1 MPSASNVLR
10 DIFTARAFD
19 LEKVKTAS
27 AKNIAKILEDLMREI
42 ERELRDADPTG
53 VTRTAYQQER
63 LNKLF
68 NMADKTIKSQYKG
81 IGGILK
87 NELMTLAEIEGLFA
101 AKAINAVLKVDVLDY
116 VVSREVLEKLAT
128 ETLIEGAPSAEWW
141 SKQAVSLQDEF
152 KRVMRVG
159 VAKGE
164 TLQQMSARVMGTQK
178 PSLLG
183 VLGNV
188 PGVTDEVI
196 EGLTYE
202 PGLLKKARRNAE
214 ALVRTSYQT
223 VMSEA
228 RRDAYRQNDDVIKG
242 IQQISSLDS
251 RTTIL
256 CRAYDGATWDLNKQP
271 IMGTKLPYGTG
282 CPRHF
287 GCRSV
292 EVPLMKD
299 LEEIL
304 GVPGMSEMP
313 LSTRSSIDGQISTD
327 VTFDQWMKSRPVSE
341 QIEVL
346 GKGRQKLYAD
356 GKLTLADMLNPNTGQ
371 MMSLKAL
378 REKTEK
384 GLFYVPKS

>member
-1 MPSASNVLR
+1 LQDNLR
-10 DIFTARAFD
+10 DTFVARSFD

-27 AKNIAKILEDLMREI
+27 AKNIGKILEDLMREI

-81 IGGILK
+81 IYGIMTD
-87 NELMTLAEIEGLFA
+87 ELATLAEIEGLFA
-101 AKAINAVLKVDVLDY
+101 TKAINAVLKVDVLDY

-128 ETLIEGAPSAEWW
+128 DTLIEGAPSAEWW

-183 VLGNV
+183 VRGRI

-202 PGLLKKARRNAE
+202 PGLLKKARRNAQ

-223 VMSEA
+223 IMSEA
-228 RRDAYRQNDDVIKG
+228 RQDAYRANDDVIKG
-242 IQQISSLDS
+242 TELCAVLDQ
-251 RTTIL
+251 RTTLI
-256 CRAYDGATWDLNKQP
+256 CRGYDGKTWDLNGKP
-271 IMGTKLPYGTG
+271 IPPNTLPQRI
-282 CPRHF
+282 PPLHW

-292 EVPLMKD
+292 LVPIMKD

-304 GVPGMSEMP
+304 GVPGMSAMP
-313 LSTRSSIDGQISTD
+313 TSTRSSIDGQISTD
-327 VTFDQWMKSRPVSE
+327 VTFDEWMRSRSAKE
-341 QIEVL
+341 QVKVL
-346 GKGRQKLYAD
+346 GKSRQQLWAD
-356 GKLTLADMLNPNTGQ
+356 GKLTLADMLNPQTGQ
-371 MMSLKAL
+371 VMSLEAL

-384 GLFYVPKS
+384 GLFYVPE

>member
-1 MPSASNVLR
+1 MPSISDTLR
-10 DIFTARAFD
+10 DTFVARSFD

-27 AKNIAKILEDLMREI
+27 AKNIARILEDLMREI

-68 NMADKTIKSQYKG
+68 NMADKTIKSQYKNIYG
-81 IGGILK
+81 IMTS
-87 NELMTLAEIEGLFA
+87 ELMTLAEIEGTFA
-101 AKAINAVLKVDVLDY
+101 TKAVNAVLKVDVLDY
-116 VVSREVLEKLAT
+116 VASREVLEKLAT

-183 VLGNV
+183 VTGRV

-202 PGLLKKARRNAE
+202 PGLLKKAKRNAE

-228 RRDAYRQNDDVIKG
+228 RQDAYQANGDVIKG
-242 IQQISSLDS
+242 TELSAVLDS
-251 RTTIL
+251 RTTLI
-256 CRAYDGATWDLNKQP
+256 CRGYDGAQWDLNGNP
-271 IMGTKLPYGTG
+271 IGKTKLPFRQ
-282 CPRHF
+282 PPLHW

-292 EVPLMKD
+292 LLPVMKD

-304 GVPGMSEMP
+304 GVPGMSEIP
-313 LSTRSSIDGQISTD
+313 SSTRSSIDGQISTD

-356 GKLTLADMLNPNTGQ
+356 GKISLADMLNPQTGQ
-371 MMSLKAL
+371 VMSLKAL

>member
-1 MPSASNVLR
+1 MPNAQDMLR
-10 DIFTARAFD
+10 DIFVARSFD

-27 AKNIAKILEDLMREI
+27 AKNISKILEDLMREI
-42 ERELRDADPTG
+42 ERELRNADPTG

-81 IGGILK
+81 IYGIMTS
-87 NELMTLAEIEGLFA
+87 ELATLAEIEGLFA

-128 ETLIEGAPSAEWW
+128 DTLIEGAPSAEWW

-183 VLGNV
+183 VRGRI

-202 PGLLKKARRNAE
+202 PGLLKKARRNAQ

-228 RRDAYRQNDDVIKG
+228 RQDAYRANDDVIKG
-242 IQQISSLDS
+242 TELCAVLDS
-251 RTTIL
+251 RTTLI
-256 CRAYDGATWDLNKQP
+256 CRGYDGKTWDLNGKP
-271 IMGTKLPYGTG
+271 IPPNTLPQRI
-282 CPRHF
+282 PPLHW

-292 EVPLMKD
+292 LVPVMKD

-304 GVPGMSEMP
+304 GVPGMSAIP
-313 LSTRSSIDGQISTD
+313 TSTRSSIDGQISTD
-327 VTFDQWMKSRPVSE
+327 VTFDEWMKSRPVSE
-341 QIEVL
+341 QIKVL
-346 GKGRQKLYAD
+346 GKGRQQLWAD
-356 GKLTLADMLNPNTGQ
+356 GKLTLADMLNPQTGQ
-371 MMSLKAL
+371 VMSLKAL

>member
-1 MPSASNVLR
+1 MASISDQLR
-10 DIFTARAFD
+10 DTFVARSFD

-27 AKNIAKILEDLMREI
+27 AKNISKILEDLMREI
-42 ERELRDADPTG
+42 ERELRNADPTG

-81 IGGILK
+81 IYGVMTS
-87 NELMTLAEIEGLFA
+87 ELATLAEIEGLFA

-128 ETLIEGAPSAEWW
+128 DTLIEGAPSAEWW

-183 VLGNV
+183 VRGRV

-202 PGLLKKARRNAE
+202 PGLLKKARRNAQ

-228 RRDAYRQNDDVIKG
+228 RRDSYQANSDVIKG
-242 IQQISSLDS
+242 IQQISTIDS
-251 RTTIL
+251 RTSLVCT
-256 CRAYDGATWDLNKQP
+256 AYDGATWDLNRQP
-271 IMGTKLPYGTG
+271 IMGTRLPYGSG
-282 CPRHF
+282 VPRHF
-287 GCRSV
+287 GCRSA

-304 GVPGMSEMP
+304 GVPGMSAMP
-313 LSTRSSIDGQISTD
+313 SSTRSSIDGQISTD

-341 QIEVL
+341 QIKVL
-346 GKGRQKLYAD
+346 GKGRQQLWAD
-356 GKLTLADMLNPNTGQ
+356 GKLTLADMLNPQTGQ
-371 MMSLKAL
+371 VMSLKAL

-384 GLFYVPKS
+384 GLFYVPE

>member
-1 MPSASNVLR
+1 MASLQDNLR
-10 DIFTARAFD
+10 DTFVARSFD

-27 AKNIAKILEDLMREI
+27 AKNIGKILEDLMREI

-81 IGGILK
+81 IYGIMTD
-87 NELMTLAEIEGLFA
+87 ELATLAEIEGLFA
-101 AKAINAVLKVDVLDY
+101 TKAINAVLKVDVLDY

-128 ETLIEGAPSAEWW
+128 DTLIEGAPSAEWW

-183 VLGNV
+183 VRGRI

-202 PGLLKKARRNAE
+202 PGLLKKARRNAQ

-223 VMSEA
+223 IMSEA
-228 RRDAYRQNDDVIKG
+228 RQDAYRANDDVIKG
-242 IQQISSLDS
+242 TELCAVLDQ
-251 RTTIL
+251 RTTLI
-256 CRAYDGATWDLNKQP
+256 CRGYDGKTWDLNGKP
-271 IMGTKLPYGTG
+271 IPPNTLPQRI
-282 CPRHF
+282 PPLHW

-292 EVPLMKD
+292 LVPIMKD

-304 GVPGMSEMP
+304 GVPGMSAMP
-313 LSTRSSIDGQISTD
+313 TSTRSSIDGQISTD
-327 VTFDQWMKSRPVSE
+327 VTFDEWMRSRSAKE
-341 QIEVL
+341 QVKVL
-346 GKGRQKLYAD
+346 GKSRQQLWSD
-356 GKLTLADMLNPNTGQ
+356 GKLTLADMLNPQTGQ
-371 MMSLKAL
+371 VMSLKAL

-384 GLFYVPKS
+384 GLFYVPE

>member
-1 MPSASNVLR
+1 MASISDQLR
-10 DIFTARAFD
+10 DTFVARSFD

-27 AKNIAKILEDLMREI
+27 AVGISKILEDLMREI
-42 ERELRDADPTG
+42 DRELRDADPTG
-53 VTRTAYQQER
+53 VKRTAYQQER

-68 NMADKTIKSQYKG
+68 NMADKTIKSQYKNIYG
-81 IGGILK
+81 IMTS
-87 NELMTLAEIEGLFA
+87 ELMTLAEIEGTFA
-101 AKAINAVLKVDVLDY
+101 TKAVNSVLKVDVLDY
-116 VVSREVLEKLAT
+116 AVSREVLEKLAT
-128 ETLIEGAPSAEWW
+128 DTLIEGAPSVEWW

-152 KRVMRVG
+152 KHVMRAG

-164 TLQQMSARVMGTQK
+164 TLNQMSARVMGTQK

-183 VLGNV
+183 IRGNI

-196 EGLTYE
+196 EGLTHE
-202 PGLLKKARRNAE
+202 PGLLKKAKRNAE

-228 RRDAYRQNDDVIKG
+228 RQDAYRANDDVIKG
-242 IQQISSLDS
+242 TELSAVLDS
-251 RTTIL
+251 RTTLI
-256 CRAYDGATWDLNKQP
+256 CRGYDGKTWDLNNKPIPPNTLPFRQP
-271 IMGTKLPYGTG
+271 PL
-282 CPRHF
+282 HW

-292 EVPLMKD
+292 LLPVMKD

-313 LSTRSSIDGQISTD
+313 SSTRSSIDGQISTD

-341 QIEVL
+341 QIQVL

-356 GKLTLADMLNPNTGQ
+356 GKLTLADMLNPQTGQ
-371 MMSLKAL
+371 VMSLKAL

>member
-27 AKNIAKILEDLMREI
+27 AKNITRILQDLMKEI

-68 NMADKTIKSQYKG
+68 NMADKTIKSQYRG
-81 IGGILK
+81 INGILK

-101 AKAINAVLKVDVLDY
+101 AKAINAVLKVNVLDY

-183 VLGNV
+183 VRGNV

-196 EGLTYE
+196 EGLTSE

-228 RRDAYRQNDDVIKG
+228 RQDAYRANDDVIKG
-242 IQQISSLDS
+242 SEFSATLDS
-251 RTTIL
+251 RVTPR
-256 CRAYDGATWDLNKQP
+256 CAAYDGAQWDLNGNP
-271 IMGTKLPYGTG
+271 IGKKKLPFAQ
-282 CPRHF
+282 PPLHW
-287 GCRSV
+287 GCRSILLPV
-292 EVPLMKD
+292 MKD

-313 LSTRSSIDGQISTD
+313 SSTRSSIDGQISTD

-346 GKGRQKLYAD
+346 GKGRQKLYSE
-356 GKLTLADMLNPNTGQ
+356 GKLTLADMLNPQTGQ
-371 MMSLKAL
+371 VMSLKAL

>member
-1 MPSASNVLR
+1 MASAANNLR
-10 DIFTARAFD
+10 DVFVARSFD

-27 AKNIAKILEDLMREI
+27 AKGISKLLEDLMREI

-68 NMADKTIKSQYKG
+68 NMADKTIKSQYKDIYG
-81 IGGILK
+81 VMTS
-87 NELMTLAEIEGLFA
+87 ELSTLAEIEGMFA

-128 ETLIEGAPSAEWW
+128 DTLIEGAPSAEWW
-141 SKQAVSLQDEF
+141 GKQATSLQDEF

-183 VLGNV
+183 VRGNV
-188 PGVTDEVI
+188 PGVTDNVI

-202 PGLLKKARRNAE
+202 PGLYKKAKRNAE
-214 ALVRTSYQT
+214 ALVRTSYQA
-223 VMSEA
+223 VMSSA
-228 RRDAYRQNDDVIKG
+228 RQDSYNANDDVIKG
-242 IQQISSLDS
+242 TEFSAVMDL
-251 RTTIL
+251 RTTSR
-256 CRAYDGATWDLNKQP
+256 CRGYDGAQWDLKGNP
-271 IMGTKLPYGTG
+271 IGAKKLPFAQ
-282 CPRHF
+282 PPLHF
-287 GCRSV
+287 SCRSLLLPV
-292 EVPLMKD
+292 MKD

-304 GVPGMSEMP
+304 GVPGMSAMP
-313 LSTRSSIDGQISTD
+313 SSTRSSIDGQISTD

-356 GKLTLADMLNPNTGQ
+356 GKISLADMLNPNTGQ
-371 MMSLKAL
+371 VMSLKAL

-384 GLFYVPKS
+384 GLFYVPK

>member
-1 MPSASNVLR
+1 MPSISDQLR
-10 DIFTARAFD
+10 DTFVARSFD

-27 AKNIAKILEDLMREI
+27 AKNIGKILEDLMREI

-68 NMADKTIKSQYKG
+68 NMADKTIKSQYKDIYG
-81 IGGILK
+81 IMTS
-87 NELMTLAEIEGLFA
+87 ELATLAEIEGVFA

-128 ETLIEGAPSAEWW
+128 DTLIDGAPSAEWW

-183 VLGNV
+183 VRGRI

-202 PGLLKKARRNAE
+202 PGLLKKARRNAQ

-228 RRDAYRQNDDVIKG
+228 RQDAYRANDDVIKG
-242 IQQISSLDS
+242 TELCAVLDQ
-251 RTTIL
+251 RTTLI
-256 CRAYDGATWDLNKQP
+256 CRGYDGKTWDLNGKP
-271 IMGTKLPYGTG
+271 IPPNTLPQRI
-282 CPRHF
+282 PPLHW

-292 EVPLMKD
+292 LVPVMKD

-304 GVPGMSEMP
+304 GVPGMSAMP
-313 LSTRSSIDGQISTD
+313 TSTRSSIDGQISTD
-327 VTFDQWMKSRPVSE
+327 VTFDEWMKSRPVAE
-341 QIEVL
+341 QIKVL

-356 GKLTLADMLNPNTGQ
+356 GKLTLADMLNPQTGQ
-371 MMSLKAL
+371 VMSLKAL

-384 GLFYVPKS
+384 GLFYVPK

>member
-1 MPSASNVLR
+1 MPSISDQLR
-10 DIFTARAFD
+10 DTFVARSFD

-27 AKNIAKILEDLMREI
+27 AKNIGKILEDLMREI
-42 ERELRDADPTG
+42 ERELRNADPTG

-68 NMADKTIKSQYKG
+68 NMADKTIKSQYKDIYG
-81 IGGILK
+81 IMTS
-87 NELMTLAEIEGLFA
+87 ELATLAEIEGVFA

-116 VVSREVLEKLAT
+116 VVSREVLDKLAT
-128 ETLIEGAPSAEWW
+128 DTLIEGAPSAEWW

-183 VLGNV
+183 VRGRV

-228 RRDAYRQNDDVIKG
+228 RQDAYRANSDVIKG
-242 IQQISSLDS
+242 TEYSAVLDS
-251 RTTIL
+251 RTTL
-256 CRAYDGATWDLNKQP
+256 ACRAYDGSRWDLNGNP
-271 IMGTKLPYGTG
+271 IPPTKLPFKQ
-282 CPRHF
+282 PPELHW

-292 EVPLMKD
+292 LVPVMKD

-313 LSTRSSIDGQISTD
+313 SSTRSSIDGQISTD
-327 VTFDQWMKSRPVSE
+327 VTFDQWMKSRPVEE
-341 QIEVL
+341 QVQVL

-356 GKLTLADMLNPNTGQ
+356 GKLTLADMLNPQTGQ
-371 MMSLKAL
+371 VMSLKAL

-384 GLFYVPKS
+384 GLFYVPE

>member
-1 MPSASNVLR
+1 MPSVQDQLR
-10 DIFTARAFD
+10 DVFVARSFD

-27 AKNIAKILEDLMREI
+27 AKNIGKILEGLMREI

-68 NMADKTIKSQYKG
+68 NMADKTIKSQYKDIYG
-81 IGGILK
+81 IMTD
-87 NELMTLAEIEGLFA
+87 ELATLAEIEGLFA

-128 ETLIEGAPSAEWW
+128 DTLIEGAPSAEWW

-183 VLGNV
+183 VRGRI

-202 PGLLKKARRNAE
+202 PGLLKKARRNAQ

-228 RRDAYRQNDDVIKG
+228 RQDAYRANDDVIKG
-242 IQQISSLDS
+242 TEFVATLDM
-251 RTTIL
+251 RTTPR
-256 CRAYDGATWDLNKQP
+256 CATYDGESWDLSGKP
-271 IMGTKLPYGTG
+271 LGPKKLPFAQ
-282 CPRHF
+282 PPLHF
-287 GCRSV
+287 SCRSLL
-292 EVPLMKD
+292 VPVMKD

-313 LSTRSSIDGQISTD
+313 TSTRSSIDGQISAD

-341 QIEVL
+341 QIQVL
-346 GKGRQKLYAD
+346 GKGRQKLWAD
-356 GKLTLADMLNPNTGQ
+356 GKLTLADMLNPQTGQ
-371 MMSLKAL
+371 VMSLKAL

-384 GLFYVPKS
+384 GLFYVPE

>member
-1 MPSASNVLR
+1 MTSISDQLR
-10 DIFTARAFD
+10 DVFVARSFD

-27 AKNIAKILEDLMREI
+27 AKNIGKILEDLMREI

-68 NMADKTIKSQYKG
+68 NVADKTIKSQYKDIYG
-81 IGGILK
+81 IMTS
-87 NELMTLAEIEGLFA
+87 ELATLAEIEGLFA

-128 ETLIEGAPSAEWW
+128 DTLIEGAPSAEWW

-183 VLGNV
+183 VRGRV
-188 PGVTDEVI
+188 PGVTDEFI

-202 PGLLKKARRNAE
+202 PGLLRKARRNAQ
-214 ALVRTSYQT
+214 ALIRTSYQT

-228 RRDAYRQNDDVIKG
+228 RQDAYRANDDVIKG
-242 IQQISSLDS
+242 TELCAVLDS
-251 RTTIL
+251 RTTLI
-256 CRAYDGATWDLNKQP
+256 CRGYDGKTWDLNGKP
-271 IMGTKLPYGTG
+271 IPPNTLPQMI
-282 CPRHF
+282 PPLHW

-292 EVPLMKD
+292 LVPVLKD

-304 GVPGMSEMP
+304 GVPGMSAIP
-313 LSTRSSIDGQISTD
+313 TSTRSSIDGQISTD
-327 VTFDQWMKSRPVSE
+327 VTFDQWMRSRPVKE
-341 QIEVL
+341 QIKVL
-346 GKGRQKLYAD
+346 GKGRQQLWAD
-356 GKLTLADMLNPNTGQ
+356 GKLTLADMLNPQTGQ
-371 MMSLKAL
+371 VMSLKAL

-384 GLFYVPKS
+384 ELFYVPTN

>member
-1 MPSASNVLR
+1 MLNAQSALR
-10 DIFTARAFD
+10 DVFVARSFD

-27 AKNIAKILEDLMREI
+27 AKNIGKILEDLMREI

-81 IGGILK
+81 IYGIMTSDLA
-87 NELMTLAEIEGLFA
+87 TLAEIEGLFA

-128 ETLIEGAPSAEWW
+128 DTLIEGAPSAEWW

-183 VLGNV
+183 VRGKI
-188 PGVTDEVI
+188 PGVTDEAI

-202 PGLLKKARRNAE
+202 PGLLRKARRNAQ

-223 VMSEA
+223 IMSEA
-228 RRDAYRQNDDVIKG
+228 RQDAYRANDDVIKG
-242 IQQISSLDS
+242 TELCAVLDS
-251 RTTIL
+251 RTTLI
-256 CRAYDGATWDLNKQP
+256 CRGYDGKTWDLNGKP
-271 IMGTKLPYGTG
+271 IPPNTLPQMI
-282 CPRHF
+282 PPLHW

-292 EVPLMKD
+292 LVPILKD

-304 GVPGMSEMP
+304 GVPGMSAMP
-313 LSTRSSIDGQISTD
+313 TSTRSSIDGQISTD
-327 VTFDQWMKSRPVSE
+327 VTFDQWMKARPVKE

-356 GKLTLADMLNPNTGQ
+356 GKLTLADMLNPQTGQ
-371 MMSLKAL
+371 VMSLKAL

-384 GLFYVPKS
+384 GLFYVPAN

>member
-1 MPSASNVLR
+1 MPSISDQLR
-10 DIFTARAFD
+10 DVFVARAFD

-27 AKNIAKILEDLMREI
+27 AKNITRILQDLMKEI

-53 VTRTAYQQER
+53 VKRTAYQQER

-81 IGGILK
+81 IDGILRG
-87 NELMTLAEIEGLFA
+87 ELATLAEIEGLFA
-101 AKAINAVLKVDVLDY
+101 AQAINAVLKVDVLDY

-164 TLQQMSARVMGTQK
+164 TLQQMSVRVLGTQK

-183 VLGNV
+183 VTGRV
-188 PGVTDEVI
+188 PGVTDEMI
-196 EGLTYE
+196 EGLTFE
-202 PGLLKKARRNAE
+202 PGLIKKARRNAE

-228 RRDAYRQNDDVIKG
+228 RQDSYRANDDVVKG
-242 IQQISSLDS
+242 NEYSSVLDH
-251 RTTIL
+251 RTTIF
-256 CRAYDGATWDLNKQP
+256 CRGYDGSRWYLNGNP
-271 IMGTKLPYGTG
+271 IPPTKLPFVNPPSG
-282 CPRHF
+282 HW

-292 EVPLMKD
+292 LLPVLKE

-304 GVPGMSEMP
+304 GVPGFSDIPE
-313 LSTRSSIDGQISTD
+313 STKSSIDGQVSTS
-327 VTFDQWMKSRPVSE
+327 VTADDWLKSRSVDE
-341 QIEVL
+341 QVKIL
-346 GKGRQKLYAD
+346 GKGRQKLYSE
-356 GKLTLADMLNPNTGQ
+356 GKLTLADMLNPQTGRV
-371 MMSLKAL
+371 MSLKAL

-384 GLFYVPKS
+384 GLFYVPES

>member
-1 MPSASNVLR
+1 MNSADKLR
-10 DIFTARAFD
+10 DVFVARSFD

-27 AKNIAKILEDLMREI
+27 AKNISKILEDLMREI

-81 IGGILK
+81 IDGILK
-87 NELMTLAEIEGLFA
+87 GELATLAEIEGVFA

-128 ETLIEGAPSAEWW
+128 DTLIEGAPSVEWW

-183 VLGNV
+183 VRGRV

-228 RRDAYRQNDDVIKG
+228 RQDAYRANDDVIRG
-242 IQQISSLDS
+242 TEYSSVMDM
-251 RTTIL
+251 RVTKL
-256 CRAYDGATWDLNKQP
+256 CAGYDGAQWDLKGNP
-271 IMGTKLPYGTG
+271 IGSKKLPFLQPPSG
-282 CPRHF
+282 HW

-292 EVPLMKD
+292 LVPVMKD

-304 GVPGMSEMP
+304 GVPGMSAMP
-313 LSTRSSIDGQISTD
+313 TSTRSSIDGQISTD
-327 VTFDQWMKSRPVSE
+327 VTFDQWMKARPISE
-341 QIEVL
+341 QIKVL
-346 GKGRQKLYAD
+346 GKGRQQLWAD
-356 GKLTLADMLNPNTGQ
+356 GKLTLADMLNPQTGQ
-371 MMSLKAL
+371 VMSLKAL

-384 GLFYVPKS
+384 GLFYVPE

>member
-1 MPSASNVLR
+1 MTSISDQLR
-10 DIFTARAFD
+10 DTFVARSFD

-27 AKNIAKILEDLMREI
+27 AKNIGKILEDLMREI

-81 IGGILK
+81 ICGIITSDLA
-87 NELMTLAEIEGLFA
+87 TLAEIEGLFA

-128 ETLIEGAPSAEWW
+128 DTLIEGAPSAEWW
-141 SKQAVSLQDEF
+141 GKQATSLQDEF

-178 PSLLG
+178 SSLLG
-183 VLGNV
+183 VRGRI

-202 PGLLKKARRNAE
+202 PGLLKKARRNAQ

-228 RRDAYRQNDDVIKG
+228 RQDAYRANDDVIKG
-242 IQQISSLDS
+242 TELCAVLDS
-251 RTTIL
+251 RTTII
-256 CRAYDGATWDLNKQP
+256 CRGYDGKTWDLNGKP
-271 IMGTKLPYGTG
+271 IPPNTLPQRI
-282 CPRHF
+282 PPLHW

-292 EVPLMKD
+292 LVPVLKD

-304 GVPGMSEMP
+304 GVPGMSAMP
-313 LSTRSSIDGQISTD
+313 TSTRSSIDGQVSTD
-327 VTFDQWMKSRPVSE
+327 VTFDEWMKARSVKE
-341 QIEVL
+341 QVRVL
-346 GKGRQKLYAD
+346 GKGRQQLWAD
-356 GKLTLADMLNPNTGQ
+356 GKLTLADMLNPQTGQ
-371 MMSLKAL
+371 VMSLKAL
-378 REKTEK
+378 REKTER
-384 GLFYVPKS
+384 GLFYVPAN

>member
-1 MPSASNVLR
+1 MPSIQDQLR
-10 DIFTARAFD
+10 DVFVSRAFD

-27 AKNIAKILEDLMREI
+27 AKGITKLLEDLMREI
-42 ERELRDADPTG
+42 ERELQNADPTG
-53 VTRTAYQQER
+53 VKRTVYQQER

-81 IGGILK
+81 INGIMK
-87 NELMTLAEIEGLFA
+87 NELMTLAEIEGVFA

-141 SKQAVSLQDEF
+141 SKQALSLQDEF

-183 VLGNV
+183 VRGRI
-188 PGVTDEVI
+188 PGVTDEAI
-196 EGLTYE
+196 AGLTYE
-202 PGLLKKARRNAE
+202 PGLLKKAKRNSE
-214 ALVRTSYQT
+214 ALVRTSFQT
-223 VMSEA
+223 VMGEA
-228 RRDAYRQNDDVIKG
+228 RQDVYRANSDVIKG
-242 IQQISSLDS
+242 TEYVSVLDQ
-251 RTTIL
+251 RTTKYCI
-256 CRAYDGATWDLNKQP
+256 AYDGSKWNLNGVP
-271 IMGTKLPYGTG
+271 IPPTKLPFKQ
-282 CPRHF
+282 PPELHW
-287 GCRSV
+287 GCRSIL
-292 EVPLMKD
+292 VPLMKS

-304 GVPGMSEMP
+304 GVPGMSEMSA
-313 LSTRSSIDGQISTD
+313 STRSSIDGQVSSNL
-327 VTFDQWMKSRPVSE
+327 TFNEWIKARPVEE
-341 QIEVL
+341 QIKIL

-356 GKLTLADMLNPNTGQ
+356 GKLTLADMLNPKTGQ
-371 MMSLKAL
+371 VMSLKAL

-384 GLFYVPKS
+384 GLFYVPK

>member
-1 MPSASNVLR
+1 MPSASNLLR
-10 DIFTARAFD
+10 DVFTARAFD

-27 AKNIAKILEDLMREI
+27 AKGISKLLEDLMREI

-53 VTRTAYQQER
+53 VARTAYQQER

-81 IGGILK
+81 IGGIMAT
-87 NELMTLAEIEGLFA
+87 ELATLAEIEGMFA

-128 ETLIEGAPSAEWW
+128 DTLIEGAPSAEWW

-152 KRVMRVG
+152 KHVMRAG

-164 TLQQMSARVMGTQK
+164 TLNQMSARVMGTQK

-183 VLGNV
+183 IRGNI

-196 EGLTYE
+196 EGLTHE
-202 PGLLKKARRNAE
+202 PGLLKKAKRNAE

-228 RRDAYRQNDDVIKG
+228 RRESYHANDDVIKG
-242 IQQISSLDS
+242 IQQLSTIDN
-251 RTTIL
+251 RTSIV

-313 LSTRSSIDGQISTD
+313 SSTRSSIDGQISTD
-327 VTFDQWMKSRPVSE
+327 VTFDQWMKSRPVEE
-341 QIEVL
+341 QIQVL

-356 GKLTLADMLNPNTGQ
+356 GKITLADMLNPNTGQ
-371 MMSLKAL
+371 VMSLKAL

-384 GLFYVPKS
+384 GLFYVPK

>member
-1 MPSASNVLR
+1 MASLQDNLR
-10 DIFTARAFD
+10 DTFVARSFD

-27 AKNIAKILEDLMREI
+27 AKNIGKILEDLMREI

-81 IGGILK
+81 IYGIMTD
-87 NELMTLAEIEGLFA
+87 ELATLAEIEGLFA
-101 AKAINAVLKVDVLDY
+101 TKAINAVLKVDVLDY

-128 ETLIEGAPSAEWW
+128 DTLIEGAPSAEWW

-183 VLGNV
+183 VRGRI

-202 PGLLKKARRNAE
+202 PGLLKKARRNAQ

-223 VMSEA
+223 IMSEA
-228 RRDAYRQNDDVIKG
+228 RQDAYRANDDVIKG
-242 IQQISSLDS
+242 TELCAVLDQ
-251 RTTIL
+251 RTTLI
-256 CRAYDGATWDLNKQP
+256 CRGYDGKTWDLNGKP
-271 IMGTKLPYGTG
+271 IPPNTLPQRI
-282 CPRHF
+282 PPLHW

-292 EVPLMKD
+292 LVPIMKD

-304 GVPGMSEMP
+304 GVPGMSAMP
-313 LSTRSSIDGQISTD
+313 TSTRSSIDGQISTD

-341 QIEVL
+341 QIKVL
-346 GKGRQKLYAD
+346 GKSRRQLWAD
-356 GKLTLADMLNPNTGQ
+356 GKLTLADMLNPQTGQ
-371 MMSLKAL
+371 VMSLEAL

-384 GLFYVPKS
+384 GLFYVPE

>member
-1 MPSASNVLR
+1 MPSVQDQLR
-10 DIFTARAFD
+10 DVFVARSFD
-19 LEKVKTAS
+19 IEKVKTAS
-27 AKNIAKILEDLMREI
+27 AKNISKILEDLMREI
-42 ERELRDADPTG
+42 ERELRNADPTG
-53 VTRTAYQQER
+53 VARTAYQQER

-68 NMADKTIKSQYKG
+68 NMADKTIKSQYKDIYG
-81 IGGILK
+81 IMTS
-87 NELMTLAEIEGLFA
+87 ELATLAEIEGVFA

-128 ETLIEGAPSAEWW
+128 DTLIEGAPSAEWW

-183 VLGNV
+183 VRGRV

-202 PGLLKKARRNAE
+202 PGLLKKARRNAQ

-228 RRDAYRQNDDVIKG
+228 RQDAYRANDDVIKG
-242 IQQISSLDS
+242 TEFVATLDM
-251 RTTIL
+251 RTTPR
-256 CRAYDGATWDLNKQP
+256 CATYDGESWDLSGKP
-271 IMGTKLPYGTG
+271 LGPKKLPFAR
-282 CPRHF
+282 PPLHF
-287 GCRSV
+287 SCRSV
-292 EVPLMKD
+292 LVPVMKD

-313 LSTRSSIDGQISTD
+313 SSTRSSIDGQISTD
-327 VTFDQWMKSRPVSE
+327 VTFDQWMKQRPVAE
-341 QIEVL
+341 QIKVL

-356 GKLTLADMLNPNTGQ
+356 GKLTLADMLNPQTGQ
-371 MMSLKAL
+371 VMSLKAL

-384 GLFYVPKS
+384 GLFYVPE

>member
-1 MPSASNVLR
+1 MPSAQDMLR
-10 DIFTARAFD
+10 DVFTARAFD

-27 AKNIAKILEDLMREI
+27 AKNITRILEDLMREI

-81 IGGILK
+81 IAGVLHG
-87 NELMTLAEIEGLFA
+87 ELATLAEIEGMFA

-183 VLGNV
+183 VRGRV

-228 RRDAYRQNDDVIKG
+228 RQDAYRANDDVIKG
-242 IQQISSLDS
+242 TELSAVLDS
-251 RTTIL
+251 RTTLI
-256 CRAYDGATWDLNKQP
+256 CRGYDGKTWDLNNKPIPPNTLPFRQP
-271 IMGTKLPYGTG
+271 PL
-282 CPRHF
+282 HW

-292 EVPLMKD
+292 LLPVMKD
-299 LEEIL
+299 LEDIL

-313 LSTRSSIDGQISTD
+313 SSTRSSIDGQISTD
-327 VTFDQWMKSRPVSE
+327 VTFDQWMKSRPVEE
-341 QIEVL
+341 QIQVL

-371 MMSLKAL
+371 VMSLKAL

>member
-1 MPSASNVLR
+1 MASISDQLR
-10 DIFTARAFD
+10 DTFVARSFD

-27 AKNIAKILEDLMREI
+27 AKNISKILEDLMREI

-53 VTRTAYQQER
+53 VTRTAYRQER

-68 NMADKTIKSQYKG
+68 NMADKTIKSQYKDIYG
-81 IGGILK
+81 IMTS
-87 NELMTLAEIEGLFA
+87 ELATLAEIEGVFA

-128 ETLIEGAPSAEWW
+128 DTLIEGAPSAEWW

-183 VLGNV
+183 VRGRI
-188 PGVTDEVI
+188 PGVTDEEI

-202 PGLLKKARRNAE
+202 PGLLKKARRNAQ

-228 RRDAYRQNDDVIKG
+228 RQDAYRVNDDVIKG
-242 IQQISSLDS
+242 TEYVSVLDS
-251 RTTIL
+251 RTTIQ
-256 CRAYDGATWDLNKQP
+256 CRAYDGAQWDLNNNP
-271 IMGTKLPYGTG
+271 IGSKKLPFLQPPNG
-282 CPRHF
+282 HW

-292 EVPLMKD
+292 LVPIMKD

-313 LSTRSSIDGQISTD
+313 SSTRSSIDGQISTD
-327 VTFDQWMKSRPVSE
+327 VTFDEWMRSRSVKE
-341 QIEVL
+341 QIKVL
-346 GKGRQKLYAD
+346 GKGRQQLWAD
-356 GKLTLADMLNPNTGQ
+356 GKLTLADMLNPQTGQ
-371 MMSLKAL
+371 VMSLKAL

-384 GLFYVPKS
+384 GLFYVPTN

>member
-1 MPSASNVLR
+1 MPSIQDQLR
-10 DIFTARAFD
+10 DVFTARSFD

-27 AKNIAKILEDLMREI
+27 AKNISKILEDLMREI
-42 ERELRDADPTG
+42 ERELRNADPTG

-87 NELMTLAEIEGLFA
+87 DELMTLAETEGLFA

-128 ETLIEGAPSAEWW
+128 DTLIEGAPSAEWW

-152 KRVMRVG
+152 KRAMRVG

-183 VLGNV
+183 VRGRV

-228 RRDAYRQNDDVIKG
+228 RQDAYRANDDVIKG
-242 IQQISSLDS
+242 TEFVATLDT
-251 RTTIL
+251 RTTPR
-256 CRAYDGATWDLNKQP
+256 CAAYDGMQWDLKGNP
-271 IMGTKLPYGTG
+271 IGSKKLPFAQ
-282 CPRHF
+282 PPLHF
-287 GCRSV
+287 SCRSLL
-292 EVPLMKD
+292 VPVMKD

-313 LSTRSSIDGQISTD
+313 TSTRSSIDGQVSTD
-327 VTFDQWMKSRPVSE
+327 LTFDQWMKARPESE
-341 QIEVL
+341 QIQVL
-346 GKGRQKLYAD
+346 GKGRQKLWAD
-356 GKLTLADMLNPNTGQ
+356 GKLTLADMLNPQTGQ
-371 MMSLKAL
+371 VMSLKAL

>member
-1 MPSASNVLR
+1 MPSVQDQLR
-10 DIFTARAFD
+10 DVFVARSFD

-27 AKNIAKILEDLMREI
+27 AKNIGKILEDLMREI

-68 NMADKTIKSQYKG
+68 NMADKTIKSQYKDIYG
-81 IGGILK
+81 IMTS
-87 NELMTLAEIEGLFA
+87 ELATLAEIEGVFA

-183 VLGNV
+183 VRGRV

-228 RRDAYRQNDDVIKG
+228 RQDAYRANDDVIKG
-242 IQQISSLDS
+242 TELSAVLDS
-251 RTTIL
+251 RTTLI
-256 CRAYDGATWDLNKQP
+256 CRGYDGARWDLNGNP
-271 IMGTKLPYGTG
+271 IPPTKLPFKQ
-282 CPRHF
+282 PPLHW

-292 EVPLMKD
+292 LVPVMKD

-304 GVPGMSEMP
+304 GVPGMSAMP
-313 LSTRSSIDGQISTD
+313 TSTRSSIDGQISTD
-327 VTFDQWMKSRPVSE
+327 VTFDQWMKARPVAE
-341 QIEVL
+341 QIKVL
-346 GKGRQKLYAD
+346 GKGRQQLWAD
-356 GKLTLADMLNPNTGQ
+356 GKLTLADMLNPQTGQ
-371 MMSLKAL
+371 VMSLKAL

-384 GLFYVPKS
+384 GLFYVPE

>member
-1 MPSASNVLR
+1 MMSAQNALR
-10 DIFTARAFD
+10 DVFVARSFD

-27 AKNIAKILEDLMREI
+27 AKNIGKILEDLMREI

-81 IGGILK
+81 IDGILK
-87 NELMTLAEIEGLFA
+87 GELATLAEIEGMFA

-128 ETLIEGAPSAEWW
+128 DTLIEGAPSAEWW

-183 VLGNV
+183 VRGRV

-202 PGLLKKARRNAE
+202 PGLLKKARRNAQ

-228 RRDAYRQNDDVIKG
+228 RQDAYRANDDVIKG
-242 IQQISSLDS
+242 IQQISTIDN

-256 CRAYDGATWDLNKQP
+256 CSAYDGATFDLNRNP
-271 IMGTKLPYGTG
+271 IPPTRLPYGKG
-282 CPRHF
+282 VPRHW

-304 GVPGMSEMP
+304 GVPGMSAIP
-313 LSTRSSIDGQISTD
+313 TSTRSSIDGQISTD

-341 QIEVL
+341 QIKVL
-346 GKGRQKLYAD
+346 GKGRQQLWAD
-356 GKLTLADMLNPNTGQ
+356 GKLTLADMLNPQTGQ
-371 MMSLKAL
+371 VMSLKAL

-384 GLFYVPKS
+384 GLFYVPE

>member
-1 MPSASNVLR
+1 MPNIQSALR
-10 DIFTARAFD
+10 DVFVARAFD

-27 AKNIAKILEDLMREI
+27 AKNIGKILEDLMREI

-53 VTRTAYQQER
+53 VARTAYQQER

-68 NMADKTIKSQYKG
+68 NMADKTIKSQYKDIYG
-81 IGGILK
+81 IMTS
-87 NELMTLAEIEGLFA
+87 ELATLAEIEGVFA

-128 ETLIEGAPSAEWW
+128 DTLIEGAPSAEWW

-183 VLGNV
+183 VRGRI

-228 RRDAYRQNDDVIKG
+228 RQDAYRANDDVIKG
-242 IQQISSLDS
+242 TEYVSVLDQ
-251 RTTIL
+251 RTTL
-256 CRAYDGATWDLNKQP
+256 YCRGYDGSKWDLNGVP
-271 IMGTKLPYGTG
+271 IPPTKLPFKQ
-282 CPRHF
+282 PPELHW

-292 EVPLMKD
+292 LVPVMKD

-313 LSTRSSIDGQISTD
+313 SSTRSSIDGQISTD
-327 VTFDQWMKSRPVSE
+327 VTFDEWMKSRPVEE
-341 QIEVL
+341 QIQVL

-356 GKLTLADMLNPNTGQ
+356 GKLTLADMLNPQTGQ
-371 MMSLKAL
+371 IMSLKAL

-384 GLFYVPKS
+384 GLFYVPE

>member
-1 MPSASNVLR
+1 MPNTQNALR
-10 DIFTARAFD
+10 DVFVARSFD

-27 AKNIAKILEDLMREI
+27 AKNISKILEDLMREI

-81 IGGILK
+81 IYGVMTS
-87 NELMTLAEIEGLFA
+87 ELATIAEIEGLFA

-128 ETLIEGAPSAEWW
+128 DTLIEGAPSAEWW

-183 VLGNV
+183 VRGRV

-228 RRDAYRQNDDVIKG
+228 RQDAYRANDDVIKG
-242 IQQISSLDS
+242 TELSAVLDQ
-251 RTTIL
+251 RTTLI
-256 CRAYDGATWDLNKQP
+256 CRGYDGARWDLNGNP
-271 IMGTKLPYGTG
+271 IPPTKLPFKQ
-282 CPRHF
+282 PPLHW

-292 EVPLMKD
+292 LVPVMKD

-313 LSTRSSIDGQISTD
+313 TSTRSSIDGQISTN

-341 QIEVL
+341 QIKVL
-346 GKGRQKLYAD
+346 GKGRQQLWAD
-356 GKLTLADMLNPNTGQ
+356 GKLTLADMLNPQTGQ
-371 MMSLKAL
+371 VMSLKAL

-384 GLFYVPKS
+384 GLFYVPE

>member
-1 MPSASNVLR
+1 MPSVSDQLR
-10 DIFTARAFD
+10 DVFTARAFD

-27 AKNIAKILEDLMREI
+27 AKNIARILEDLMREI

-81 IGGILK
+81 IGGILHS
-87 NELMTLAEIEGLFA
+87 ELATLAEIEGLFA

-128 ETLIEGAPSAEWW
+128 DTLIEGAPSAEWW

-183 VLGNV
+183 VRGRI

-228 RRDAYRQNDDVIKG
+228 RRDAYRQNSDVIKG
-242 IQQISSLDS
+242 IQQISTLDS
-251 RTTIL
+251 RTCWSPETLIL
-256 CRAYDGATWDLNKQP
+256 MADGSSKPIGEVVEGDYVIGGLSGESCKVLATDKN
-271 IMGTKLPYGTG
+271 IVVS
-282 CPRHF
+282 
-287 GCRSV
+287 SV
-292 EVPLMKD
+292 EVCYNNKIIGRTTHEHKLLTPDGWK
-299 LEEIL
+299 EAGEICL
-304 GVPGMSEMP
+304 
-313 LSTRSSIDGQISTD
+313 LSD
-327 VTFDQWMKSRPVSE
+327 VQQR
-341 QIEVL
+341 QVL
-346 GKGRQKLYAD
+346 CRRF
-356 GKLTLADMLNPNTGQ
+356 
-371 MMSLKAL
+371 KA
-378 REKTEK
+378 
-384 GLFYVPKS
+384 P

>member
-1 MPSASNVLR
+1 MPSISDQLR
-10 DIFTARAFD
+10 DVFTARAFD

-27 AKNIAKILEDLMREI
+27 AKNIARILEDLMREI

-53 VTRTAYQQER
+53 VTRTAYQKER

-68 NMADKTIKSQYKG
+68 NMADKTIKSRYKG
-81 IGGILK
+81 IDGIVK
-87 NELMTLAEIEGLFA
+87 NELMTLAEIEGLFV

-183 VLGNV
+183 VRGNV

-228 RRDAYRQNDDVIKG
+228 RQDAYKANDDVIKG
-242 IQQISSLDS
+242 TELSAVLDS
-251 RTTIL
+251 RTTLI
-256 CRAYDGATWDLNKQP
+256 CRGYDGKTWDLNNKPIPPNTLPFRQP
-271 IMGTKLPYGTG
+271 PL
-282 CPRHF
+282 HW

-292 EVPLMKD
+292 LIPVMKD

-313 LSTRSSIDGQISTD
+313 SSTRSSIDGQISTD

-346 GKGRQKLYAD
+346 GKGRQKLYAE
-356 GKLTLADMLNPNTGQ
+356 GKLTLADMLNPQTGQ
-371 MMSLKAL
+371 VMSLKAL

-384 GLFYVPKS
+384 GLFYVPKN

>member
-1 MPSASNVLR
+1 MASLQDNLR
-10 DIFTARAFD
+10 DTFVARSFD

-27 AKNIAKILEDLMREI
+27 AKNIGKILEDLMREI

-63 LNKLF
+63 LSKLF
-68 NMADKTIKSQYKG
+68 NVADKTIKSQYKG
-81 IGGILK
+81 IYGIMTS
-87 NELMTLAEIEGLFA
+87 ELATLAEIEGLFA

-128 ETLIEGAPSAEWW
+128 DTLIEGAPSAEWW

-183 VLGNV
+183 VRGRI

-228 RRDAYRQNDDVIKG
+228 RQDAYQANDDVIKG
-242 IQQISSLDS
+242 TEYVSVLDS
-251 RTTIL
+251 RTTIQ
-256 CRAYDGATWDLNKQP
+256 CRAYDGSKWDLNGNP
-271 IMGTKLPYGTG
+271 IPPTKLPFKQ
-282 CPRHF
+282 PPELHW

-292 EVPLMKD
+292 LVPIMKD

-304 GVPGMSEMP
+304 GVPGMSAMP
-313 LSTRSSIDGQISTD
+313 TSTRSSIDGQISTD
-327 VTFDQWMKSRPVSE
+327 VTFDEWMRSRSAKE
-341 QIEVL
+341 QVKVL
-346 GKGRQKLYAD
+346 GKSRQQLWSD
-356 GKLTLADMLNPNTGQ
+356 GKLTLADMLNPQTGQ
-371 MMSLKAL
+371 VMSLKAL

-384 GLFYVPKS
+384 GLFYVPAN

>member
-1 MPSASNVLR
+1 MNSADILR
-10 DIFTARAFD
+10 DVFTARSFD

-27 AKNIAKILEDLMREI
+27 AKNIARILEDLMREI

-53 VTRTAYQQER
+53 VTRTAYQKER

-81 IGGILK
+81 IGGIVK

-183 VLGNV
+183 IRGRI

-202 PGLLKKARRNAE
+202 PGLLKKAKRNAE

-223 VMSEA
+223 IMSEA
-228 RRDAYRQNDDVIKG
+228 RQDAYMQNDDVIKG
-242 IQQISSLDS
+242 TEYSSVMDS
-251 RTTIL
+251 RVTRL
-256 CRAYDGATWDLNKQP
+256 CAGYDGAQWDLNGNP
-271 IMGTKLPYGTG
+271 IGSKKLPFLQPPNG
-282 CPRHF
+282 HW

-292 EVPLMKD
+292 LLPVMKD

-313 LSTRSSIDGQISTD
+313 SSTRSSIDGQISTD

-371 MMSLKAL
+371 VMSLKAL

>member
-1 MPSASNVLR
+1 MPSISDKLR
-10 DIFTARAFD
+10 DVFTARAFD

-27 AKNIAKILEDLMREI
+27 AKNISKILADLMREI

-101 AKAINAVLKVDVLDY
+101 AKSINAVLKVDVLDY

-183 VLGNV
+183 VHGNI

-202 PGLLKKARRNAE
+202 PGLLRKARRNAE

-228 RRDAYRQNDDVIKG
+228 RQDAYRANDDVIKG
-242 IQQISSLDS
+242 TELSAVLDS
-251 RTTIL
+251 RTTLI
-256 CRAYDGATWDLNKQP
+256 CRGYDGKTWDLNNKPIPPNTLPFRQP
-271 IMGTKLPYGTG
+271 PL
-282 CPRHF
+282 HW

-292 EVPLMKD
+292 LIPVMKD

-313 LSTRSSIDGQISTD
+313 ASTRSSIDGQISTD

-371 MMSLKAL
+371 VMSLKAL

-384 GLFYVPKS
+384 GLFYVPE